1 MKNSEFFYD
10 PMRAVYDGGAD
21 YLTRE
26 KHRLVVIAG
35 DSWGMLLNLSCY
47 YNEFAE
53 KQNIPFSKQQI
64 DDDMDKLSY
73 LKRKFQDIEEV
84 PMGDKWQ
91 YSFDYEQGLKELD
104 EILLKYI
111 PFFEGIKADSK
122 K

>member
-1 MKNSEFFYD
+1 
-10 PMRAVYDGGAD
+10 
-21 YLTRE
+21 
-26 KHRLVVIAG
+26 
-35 DSWGMLLNLSCY
+35 MLLNLSCY

-111 PFFEGIKADSK
+111 PFLRG
-122 K
+122 